1 MNNAIL
7 IMVWC
12 MKINKLIPMFIVMSF
27 FLGCVQPPVGTHA
40 PTVTPTATP
49 TATQTSQPTV
59 FPTLSPTSTPVPV
72 STPSLEPIMYRI
84 WVDSDYG
91 FYTVRALR
99 DNSSYDLPPG
109 FDILNFTIRM
119 GDSVRWIN
127 DDSYDYPLTIVS
139 NEGLWSGRTGLMRYQ
154 TERFDYT
161 FNRTGT
167 YTFSIREY
175 QDIPNQK
182 ITVIP

>member
-1 MNNAIL
+1 
-7 IMVWC
+7 
-12 MKINKLIPMFIVMSF
+12 
-27 FLGCVQPPVGTHA
+27 
-40 PTVTPTATP
+40 
-49 TATQTSQPTV
+49 
-59 FPTLSPTSTPVPV
+59 
-72 STPSLEPIMYRI
+72 MYRI
-84 WVDSDYG
+84 WVDSDFG
-91 FYTVRALR
+91 FYIARAIR
-99 DNSSYDLPPG
+99 GNSSYDLAPS
-109 FDILNFTIRM
+109 FDILNFTIRV

-175 QDIPNQK
+175 PNIQNQK

>member
-1 MNNAIL
+1 
-7 IMVWC
+7 
-12 MKINKLIPMFIVMSF
+12 MKVNKLIPMLIVMSF
-27 FLGCVQPPVGTHA
+27 FLGCVQPPPA
-40 PTVTPTATP
+40 TPALTATP
-49 TATQTSQPTV
+49 TVTETATPAV
-59 FPTLSPTSTPVPV
+59 FPTLSPKPVAIP
-72 STPSLEPIMYRI
+72 SPSLEPIMYRI

-99 DNSSYDLPPG
+99 GNSSYDLPPG
-109 FDILNFTIRM
+109 FDVLNFTIRM
-119 GDSVRWIN
+119 GDSARWIN
-127 DDSYDYPLTIVS
+127 DDSYDFPLTVVS

-154 TERFDYT
+154 TEVFDYT

-175 QDIPNQK
+175 HDLPNEK

>member
-1 MNNAIL
+1 
-7 IMVWC
+7 
-12 MKINKLIPMFIVMSF
+12 MKINKLIPVVIVIISLF
-27 FLGCVQPPVGTHA
+27 FLGCVNPPA
-40 PTVTPTATP
+40 PTPTATP
-49 TATQTSQPTV
+49 TATAQPTV
-59 FPTLSPTSTPVPV
+59 FPTQSPTSAPTATPAL
-72 STPSLEPIMYRI
+72 SLEPVMYRV

-91 FYTVRALR
+91 FYRAR
-99 DNSSYDLPPG
+99 AIRGNSSYHLSLG
-109 FDILNFTIRM
+109 FNILNFTIHA

-127 DDSYDYPLTIVS
+127 DDSYDFPLTVVS

-175 QDIPNQK
+175 QDLENQK

>member
-1 MNNAIL
+1 
-7 IMVWC
+7 
-12 MKINKLIPMFIVMSF
+12 
-27 FLGCVQPPVGTHA
+27 
-40 PTVTPTATP
+40 
-49 TATQTSQPTV
+49 
-59 FPTLSPTSTPVPV
+59 
-72 STPSLEPIMYRI
+72 MYRV

-91 FYTVRALR
+91 FYMIRAIR
-99 DNSSYDLPPG
+99 GNSSYDLPAG
-109 FDILNFTIRM
+109 FNILNFTIHA

-127 DDSYDYPLTIVS
+127 DDSYDFPLTVVS

-175 QDIPNQK
+175 QDLENQT

>member
-1 MNNAIL
+1 MNNANI
-7 IMVWC
+7 IIGVG
-12 MKINKLIPMFIVMSF
+12 MKINKLIPSVVIVIISLF
-27 FLGCVQPPVGTHA
+27 FLGCVNPPA
-40 PTVTPTATP
+40 PTPTATP
-49 TATQTSQPTV
+49 TATVQPTV
-59 FPTLSPTSTPVPV
+59 PTQSPTPVLTASPAPSPEPV
-72 STPSLEPIMYRI
+72 MYRV

-91 FYTVRALR
+91 FYRAR
-99 DNSSYDLPPG
+99 AIRGNSSYGLPAG
-109 FDILNFTIRM
+109 FNILNFTIRA

-127 DDSYDYPLTIVS
+127 DDSYDFPLTVVS
-139 NEGLWSGRTGLMRYQ
+139 NEGFWSGRTGLMRYQ

-175 QDIPNQK
+175 HDLENQT

>member
-1 MNNAIL
+1 
-7 IMVWC
+7 
-12 MKINKLIPMFIVMSF
+12 MKINKLIPVVIVIISLF
-27 FLGCVQPPVGTHA
+27 FLGCVNPPA
-40 PTVTPTATP
+40 PTPTATP
-49 TATQTSQPTV
+49 TATVQPTV
-59 FPTLSPTSTPVPV
+59 FPTLSPTPALTATPAL
-72 STPSLEPIMYRI
+72 SLEPVMYRV

-91 FYTVRALR
+91 FYRIRAIQG
-99 DNSSYDLPPG
+99 NSSYDLPAG
-109 FDILNFTIRM
+109 FNILNFTIHA

-127 DDSYDYPLTIVS
+127 DDSYDFPLTIVS

-161 FNRTGT
+161 FNMTGT

-175 QDIPNQK
+175 QDLENQK